1 MGQAASSLSSDGEP
15 RPVVLLAED
24 DEELRRLLARK
35 LRRCGCEVIE
45 ARNGAQLVEL
55 VYERAVEPLPD
66 SLAPAALIITDH
78 RMPGRTGLEVA
89 SLLRSVNGSTPIIVI
104 SAFTDAQ
111 TQAEARSLGVTAVF
125 DKPFDLDELAQ
136 FACEAI
142 GLDVL

>member
-1 MGQAASSLSSDGEP
+1 MGEPASASPPQAASH

-24 DEELRRLLARK
+24 DEELRRLLAHK
-35 LRRCGCEVIE
+35 LRRRGCDVIE

-55 VYERAVEPLPD
+55 VFERAVEPLPD

-89 SLLRSVNGSTPIIVI
+89 SLLRSVNWTTPLIVI

-111 TQAEARSLGVTAVF
+111 TQAEARRLGVAAVF
-125 DKPFDLDELAQ
+125 DKPFDLDELTQ
-136 FACEAI
+136 FACEAV
-142 GLDVL
+142 GLDF

>member
-1 MGQAASSLSSDGEP
+1 MGQVVSALAAGDAL

-35 LRRCGCEVIE
+35 LRRCGCDVIE

-55 VYERAVEPLPD
+55 VYERAAPPLPD

-89 SLLRSVNGSTPIIVI
+89 SLLRSVNRSTPLIVI
-104 SAFTDAQ
+104 SAFTDAE
-111 TQAEARSLGVTAVF
+111 TQEEARRLGVTAVF

-142 GLDVL
+142 GLDAS